1 MEADRCWIEEVTE
14 MPVLVVY
21 ASKHGATGE
30 IAERVA
36 QTMAAA
42 GQQARARPVTAAG
55 DLTGYDAFVVG
66 SAVYMGHWLKEAVE
80 FVRRNRAVLA
90 GHPVWLFSSGPLG
103 TEPVDAQGRDL
114 TVAAEPKEL
123 AEFTQAIHPRGHRVF
138 FGVLD
143 PGRLGLSERAIRKLP
158 AGRALLPEGDFREW
172 AQIEAWAR
180 GIARDPALGIQGAD
194 RIGADG

>member
-1 MEADRCWIEEVTE
+1 VLAEKVIE
-14 MPVLVVY
+14 MAVLVVY
-21 ASKHGATGE
+21 ASKHGATRE

-36 QTMAAA
+36 QTISAA
-42 GQQARARPVTAAG
+42 GQQVQARPVAAAG
-55 DLTGYDAFVVG
+55 DLAGYDAVVVG
-66 SAVYMGHWLKEAVE
+66 SAVYMGHWQKEAVE

-90 GHPVWLFSSGPLG
+90 GRPVWLFSSGPLG

-143 PGRLGLSERAIRKLP
+143 PGRLGLGERTIRKLP
-158 AGRALLPEGDFREW
+158 AGRALLPEGDFRDW

-180 GIARDPALGIQGAD
+180 GIAGDPSLGSQGAG
-194 RIGADG
+194 RIGANS